1 MMNRIILIGNGFDLA
16 HGLPTSYKDFIQGY
30 WIFQRRRLLED
41 TSDPTDGLCC
51 IKIDNPDDIKKLE
64 HFSWILDNSM
74 FRFQRGWQQQQQIEE
89 YNNFFNSLP
98 LKYESRFFE
107 AINQSIEL
115 RNWVDIESEYY
126 AWLKN
131 IFKQD
136 RCEYTDPV
144 QLNEE
149 LDLIKGY
156 LTGYL
161 KFALQNQIKPE
172 LIKDCI
178 RTTIY
183 EPFKARDIS
192 NEGKEAFLQFVDERW
207 EKAENKENTER
218 CIFSRKYG
226 YSFRDMESDIEYYKK
241 VTRTVEHPA
250 EYGTRYVVD
259 TPAWT
264 ETVSDGFFCT
274 GCGAKK

>member
-1 MMNRIILIGNGFDLA
+1 MNRIILIGNGFDLA

-41 TSDPTDGLCC
+41 SSDRTDGLCC
-51 IKIDNPDDIKKLE
+51 IEIDNPDDIKKLE

-115 RNWVDIESEYY
+115 KNWVDIESEYY
-126 AWLKN
+126 SWLKN

-136 RCEYTDPV
+136 KCEYTDPV

-161 KFALQNQIKPE
+161 KFVLQNQIKPE
-172 LIKDCI
+172 LIKGCI
-178 RTTIY
+178 RKTIY

-192 NEGKEAFLQFVDERW
+192 NEGKEVFLQFVDERW

-218 CIFSRKYG
+218 CIFSRL
-226 YSFRDMESDIEYYKK
+226 
-241 VTRTVEHPA
+241 
-250 EYGTRYVVD
+250 
-259 TPAWT
+259 
-264 ETVSDGFFCT
+264 
-274 GCGAKK
+274 

>member
-1 MMNRIILIGNGFDLA
+1 MNRIILIGNGFDLA

-136 RCEYTDPV
+136 IIGQTKCALFTNEMCKKKIFFHAKLKAFN
-144 QLNEE
+144 QCLN
-149 LDLIKGY
+149 
-156 LTGYL
+156 
-161 KFALQNQIKPE
+161 
-172 LIKDCI
+172 
-178 RTTIY
+178 
-183 EPFKARDIS
+183 S
-192 NEGKEAFLQFVDERW
+192 V
-207 EKAENKENTER
+207 
-218 CIFSRKYG
+218 
-226 YSFRDMESDIEYYKK
+226 
-241 VTRTVEHPA
+241 
-250 EYGTRYVVD
+250 
-259 TPAWT
+259 
-264 ETVSDGFFCT
+264 
-274 GCGAKK
+274 

>member
-41 TSDPTDGLCC
+41 SSDRTDRLYC
-51 IKIDNPDDIKKLE
+51 IEIDNPDDIKKLE
-64 HFSWILDNSM
+64 HFSRILDNSM

-115 RNWVDIESEYY
+115 KNWVDIESEYY
-126 AWLKN
+126 SWLKN

-136 RCEYTDPV
+136 KCEYTDPV

-161 KFALQNQIKPE
+161 KFVLQNQIKPE
-172 LIKDCI
+172 LIKGCI
-178 RTTIY
+178 RKTIY

-218 CIFSRKYG
+218 SIFPAN
-226 YSFRDMESDIEYYKK
+226 MDIHLKIWN
-241 VTRTVEHPA
+241 PI
-250 EYGTRYVVD
+250 
-259 TPAWT
+259 
-264 ETVSDGFFCT
+264 
-274 GCGAKK
+274 

>member
-115 RNWVDIESEYY
+115 RNWVDIESAEF
-126 AWLKN
+126 N
-131 IFKQD
+131 
-136 RCEYTDPV
+136 
-144 QLNEE
+144 
-149 LDLIKGY
+149 
-156 LTGYL
+156 
-161 KFALQNQIKPE
+161 LQMQQN
-172 LIKDCI
+172 
-178 RTTIY
+178 
-183 EPFKARDIS
+183 
-192 NEGKEAFLQFVDERW
+192 
-207 EKAENKENTER
+207 
-218 CIFSRKYG
+218 
-226 YSFRDMESDIEYYKK
+226 SD
-241 VTRTVEHPA
+241 
-250 EYGTRYVVD
+250 
-259 TPAWT
+259 
-264 ETVSDGFFCT
+264 
-274 GCGAKK
+274 

>member
-161 KFALQNQIKPE
+161 KFALRSYEKSV
-172 LIKDCI
+172 
-178 RTTIY
+178 IY
-183 EPFKARDIS
+183 WK
-192 NEGKEAFLQFVDERW
+192 
-207 EKAENKENTER
+207 
-218 CIFSRKYG
+218 
-226 YSFRDMESDIEYYKK
+226 
-241 VTRTVEHPA
+241 
-250 EYGTRYVVD
+250 
-259 TPAWT
+259 
-264 ETVSDGFFCT
+264 
-274 GCGAKK
+274 